1 MINSISIQNEFAM
14 HFLLRKSLI
23 ALLLLWMPL
32 SNADELTIAVAANF
46 TRAAKQLV
54 AEFEQRSEH
63 RVHLAFGST
72 GGHYAQI
79 IHGAP
84 FDAFFAADAK
94 TPMRLEEEGK
104 IRRGSRFTYTR
115 GLLVLW
121 SPKAGVV
128 DPEGKV
134 LQRGD
139 FAHLAM
145 ANPRLAPYGLAA
157 QQTLEALGVAEKLQE
172 KLVRGENISQTH
184 QFIHSGAAEL
194 GFVALA
200 QIIDPGQPEQISG
213 SYWRVPVNYYKPIEQ
228 QAVLLSDKKA
238 AREFIAFVRSE
249 KGKAIIRGYGYE

>member
-1 MINSISIQNEFAM
+1 MPSP
-14 HFLLRKSLI
+14 LYKSLI
-23 ALLLLWMPL
+23 ALLLWTPF
-32 SNADELTIAVAANF
+32 SHADELTIAVAANF

-54 AEFEQRSEH
+54 AEFEQHSTH

-72 GGHYAQI
+72 GAQYAQI

-84 FDAFFAADAK
+84 FDAFFAADAR
-94 TPMRLEEEGK
+94 TPMRLEEDGR
-104 IRRGSRFTYTR
+104 IQPGSRFTYAR
-115 GLLVLW
+115 GQLILW
-121 SPKAGVV
+121 SPKVGVV

-172 KLVRGENISQTH
+172 KLVRGENISQAH
-184 QFIHSGAAEL
+184 QFIHSGAAGL

-200 QIIDPGQPEQISG
+200 QIIDPEKPEQISG
-213 SYWRVPVNYYKPIEQ
+213 SYWRVPADLYEPIEQ

-238 AREFIAFVRSE
+238 AREFVDFVRSE
-249 KGKAIIRGYGYE
+249 KGKGIIRAYGYE

>member
-1 MINSISIQNEFAM
+1 MFTPPSIKGLVAL
-14 HFLLRKSLI
+14 FLLW
-23 ALLLLWMPL
+23 LWIPFTHT
-32 SNADELTIAVAANF
+32 DELTIAVASNF

-54 AEFEQRSEH
+54 AEFEQYSEH
-63 RVHLAFGST
+63 RVQLAFGST
-72 GGHYAQI
+72 GAHYAQI

-84 FDAFFAADAK
+84 FDAFFAADAR
-94 TPMRLEEEGK
+94 TPMRLEEDG
-104 IRRGSRFTYTR
+104 RTQGGSRFTYAR
-115 GLLVLW
+115 GQLILW

-128 DPEGKV
+128 DAKGKV

-157 QQTLEALGVAEKLQE
+157 QQTLEALGVADELQE

-184 QFIHSGAAEL
+184 QFVYSSAAEL

-200 QIIDPGQPEQISG
+200 QIIDPEKPEQISG
-213 SYWRVPVNYYKPIEQ
+213 SYWRVPADLYEPIEQ

-238 AREFIAFVRSE
+238 AQEFVDFVRSE
-249 KGKAIIRGYGYE
+249 KGKAIIRAYGYE